1 MVLEVLGTAI
11 RQEKEIKVVQIRK
24 EEVKLTFFADDMILY
39 TGNPKYATKK
49 LVVFINEYKF
59 YDQCQV
65 AGYKINTHKSVAYI
79 YMSFCLFLGRTH
91 GIWRF
96 SG

>member
-39 TGNPKYATKK
+39 IGNPKYATKK

-65 AGYKINTHKSVAYI
+65 AG
-79 YMSFCLFLGRTH
+79 
-91 GIWRF
+91 
-96 SG
+96 